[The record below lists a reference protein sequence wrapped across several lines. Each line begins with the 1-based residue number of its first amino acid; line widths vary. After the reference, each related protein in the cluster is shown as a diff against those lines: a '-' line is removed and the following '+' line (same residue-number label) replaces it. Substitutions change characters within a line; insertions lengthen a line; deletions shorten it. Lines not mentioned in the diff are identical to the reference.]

1 MKKSI
6 VQANTRDHTK
16 TIDRYITPEKITY
29 YDIAFRYRCGT
40 NSKLY
45 HVYREQVSQLFND

>member
-6 VQANTRDHTK
+6 VQTNTREHTK
-16 TIDRYITPEKITY
+16 TIDRHTTPEIITY

-45 HVYREQVSQLFND
+45 RVYSGQVSQLFND

>member
-16 TIDRYITPEKITY
+16 TIDRYTTPEIITY

-40 NSKLY
+40 NSKL
-45 HVYREQVSQLFND
+45 SCL